1 VLAALQQ
8 WRAIVG
14 LLPLIAATNALAQPA
29 HVSLTH
35 PPISHKRT
43 IDLRLVEE
51 PGFDRAAPPNRGV
64 LADTP
69 LGANMRLG
77 LQLITVSRPR
87 LGPEWRVD
95 GRMLRS
101 RKPAVTFAYRF

>member
-1 VLAALQQ
+1 MKQWLATA
-8 WRAIVG
+8 G
-14 LLPLIAATNALAQPA
+14 LWPLVAASSALAQPA
-29 HVSLTH
+29 HVFLTH
-35 PPISHKRT
+35 PSISHKRT
-43 IDLRLVEE
+43 LDLRLVEE
-51 PGFDRAAPPNRGV
+51 PGFNRAAPPNRGV

-69 LGANMRLG
+69 LSANMRMG

-101 RKPAVTFAYRF
+101 RKPAVTFSYRF